1 MLSWA
6 PITWKSF
13 SLYPLSLC
21 LMGNT
26 TPALPAL
33 SLLAPWILL
42 YCKSILVCWVPIT
55 WKETPLLYYLEHFS
69 LTSLSIHLG
78 MPYIVI
84 LVTRTLSL
92 LPPAIFSIP
101 LCSQL
106 PPGAF
111 LPVPRSC
118 LFCLCPSHWF
128 TGTFCCFTVPLRT
141 YESTRLE
148 SSLGWSSLFVTL
160 FPPYLIS
167 FLPQTQRFHQ
177 SFAVLLQMAW
187 LHYSSM
193 TKTWHTL
200 FSNSCRL

>member
-1 MLSWA
+1 MPLIWLFLPIESAFLSASSLHLVCFFTVILGISQSLWLPEPTMLSWA

-13 SLYPLSLC
+13 SLYLLSLC

-26 TPALPAL
+26 APALPAL
-33 SLLAPWILL
+33 SLLAPWVLL
-42 YCKSILVCWVPIT
+42 YCKSTLVCWVPIT

-92 LPPAIFSIP
+92 LPLAIFSIP
-101 LCSQL
+101 PCSQL

-128 TGTFCCFTVPLRT
+128 TGAFCCFTVPLCT

-148 SSLGWSSLFVTL
+148 SSLGWSSFFLTL
-160 FPPYLIS
+160 SLLI
-167 FLPQTQRFHQ
+167 
-177 SFAVLLQMAW
+177 
-187 LHYSSM
+187 
-193 TKTWHTL
+193 
-200 FSNSCRL
+200 